1 MFSEVFFTG
10 LYSSLIGF
18 LLAMGAQC
26 YKSKCSEVKICC
38 ITIHRDVAGE
48 EQLTDNH
55 HLTLYNQIIIY
66 KSNLASLYACICF
79 SLNLLICSK

>member
-26 YKSKCSEVKICC
+26 YKSKCKEVSFCC
-38 ITIHRDVAGE
+38 IKIIRDVEGE
-48 EQLTDNH
+48 EELDIQQRPQNPIQSQNGL
-55 HLTLYNQIIIY
+55 
-66 KSNLASLYACICF
+66 
-79 SLNLLICSK
+79 

>member
-26 YKSKCSEVKICC
+26 YKSKCKEVSFCYIKI
-38 ITIHRDVAGE
+38 TRDTAAE
-48 EQLTDNH
+48 EELDN
-55 HLTLYNQIIIY
+55 QQRPQ
-66 KSNLASLYACICF
+66 NLIQSQTGL
-79 SLNLLICSK
+79 

>member
-26 YKSKCSEVKICC
+26 YKSKCEKVSFCC
-38 ITIHRDVAGE
+38 ITIQRNIQAE
-48 EQLTDNH
+48 EELDIQRPQNPISS
-55 HLTLYNQIIIY
+55 Q
-66 KSNLASLYACICF
+66 SLD
-79 SLNLLICSK
+79 LPNERGL

>member
-26 YKSKCSEVKICC
+26 YKSKCKEVSFCC
-38 ITIHRDVAGE
+38 IKIIRDVEGE
-48 EQLTDNH
+48 EQLDNATRPNP
-55 HLTLYNQIIIY
+55 LSSQSVDRPL
-66 KSNLASLYACICF
+66 
-79 SLNLLICSK
+79 